1 MASIRKSSFMV
12 PSADIYIGY
21 EPRCTPYWPHSIMWF
36 FISILPESF
45 INNLRLGMCI
55 KIRKKGLAKD
65 TKKKSFWCFTYLL
78 NACCYRQFYSSR
90 ALFASE
96 PSHTTQSWRPLAS
109 ARPTMRSFNLLFYW
123 PIALLLFFYSHAVD
137 IFQRRK
143 TLTLYSCA
151 NKDSKKSFVQIN
163 MWYGDFRF
171 SFHHHWNFV
180 NQLGRTNW
188 HHFFSFF
195 SFI

>member
-123 PIALLLFFYSHAVD
+123 PIALFLFFLFARGGYFPTEENAD
-137 IFQRRK
+137 IVFMCK
-143 TLTLYSCA
+143 
-151 NKDSKKSFVQIN
+151 
-163 MWYGDFRF
+163 
-171 SFHHHWNFV
+171 
-180 NQLGRTNW
+180 
-188 HHFFSFF
+188 
-195 SFI
+195 

>member
-78 NACCYRQFYSSR
+78 NACCDRQFYSSR

-123 PIALLLFFYSHAVD
+123 PIALFLFFYSHAVD